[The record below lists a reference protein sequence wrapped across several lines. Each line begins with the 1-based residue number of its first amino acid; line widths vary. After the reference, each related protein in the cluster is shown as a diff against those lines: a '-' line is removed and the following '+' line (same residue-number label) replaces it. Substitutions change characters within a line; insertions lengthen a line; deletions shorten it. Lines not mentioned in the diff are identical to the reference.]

1 MSTVT
6 LATKEITF
14 NKYLQNYINN
24 TEDPK
29 TLTHLAFRGK
39 GKYNVPNEKYQEFYK
54 TYYRYLLK
62 GESMY
67 IIEKI
72 NDTTKFAFFLD
83 IETPKK
89 STYKIKIN
97 DIKIIIE
104 NTVESIDEM
113 FETENLDKQYL
124 ITRRNDKYH
133 INFPKLIVNTISA
146 QRLAKDII
154 EKLNGDV
161 KKLIDTSVYRTG
173 LRLFGSKKS
182 ETEINKEKENYVGD
196 IDDYSSIYEIYDI
209 ETNELFDI
217 NDTEFDEFMKLVVR
231 RPDNTELL
239 KIKEEYKKNMSLVKQ
254 TNSIPV
260 KGVENKNISSEIS
273 KLLSFIKDTN
283 NEHLK
288 DYTFNISR
296 IVATQNKQGIFCYY
310 VSINDKLCPFV
321 GRDHRRNQSPIYVE
335 ISINGIYIKC
345 YDQDCLRRKYPDEG
359 FELPENFESDYPE
372 LYLSM
377 TTKYWKSD
385 ISITSDIKKLLE
397 DSLSGSH
404 YKIAK
409 VIYTIYKNRFRI
421 DDIKNPDWYE
431 FDGTRWAKTHIMNIL
446 ISEELQKYYKGIKI
460 SDTGSLQ
467 NSDLQEF
474 IETKDKLEANLRNSL
489 VDNIINK
496 LENVSFKKNILTE
509 MHYLFKSMEP
519 NFVAKLDCNPY
530 IIGFKNGVY
539 DLQTTEFREGE
550 QKDYLTLS
558 TGYDYTHYD
567 HESEEVQEIYAFLS
581 QIIPNKKVLEY
592 LLKVLGRSLM
602 GINDE
607 HFYIFTGLS
616 GANGKSTLINFL
628 EYTLGDYMT
637 SADVSLLTNNRAL
650 SSSASPDIIRLKGRR
665 LVSFAEP
672 EYGDTLKTGIIKAF
686 SGGDSVIARELYKA
700 PISFKLQAS
709 MFMCCNDLPSISSID
724 GGTFRRLRIIEF
736 KSRFCDNP
744 IKPNE
749 FKIDSTIK
757 DKIKNWRPY
766 FMSILLHY
774 YQLYTEEIE
783 LNGKIEEPNE
793 VKIATNKYKADNDRF
808 NEFITEGLTESAD
821 AFETNKN
828 IYNNFMKW
836 WAENYSNTKT
846 PDIKELRKSLKIKF
860 GEEIEKFN
868 SNGIKQVG
876 FNVRFNTSELS
887 DIQEFD
893 EDDY

>member
-1 MSTVT
+1 MS
-6 LATKEITF
+6 F
-14 NKYLQNYINN
+14 NKYLENFVKD
-24 TEDPK
+24 TENPK
-29 TLTHLAFRGK
+29 SLTHLAFHGK
-39 GKYNVPNEKYQEFYK
+39 GKYKVPDEKYEEFYK
-54 TYYRYLLK
+54 KYYNALIND
-62 GESMY
+62 ESMY
-67 IIEKI
+67 LIEKI
-72 NDTTKFAFFLD
+72 NETTKFAFFLD

-89 STYKIKIN
+89 NPYKIKIN
-97 DIKIIIE
+97 DIKLIIE
-104 NTVESIDEM
+104 KSLQNIDKM
-113 FETENLDKQYL
+113 FEDENNIKKYI

-133 INFPKLIVNTISA
+133 INFPNLIVNTISG
-146 QRLAKDII
+146 QKLAKIII
-154 EKLNGDV
+154 EELTGDI

-182 ETEINKEKENYVGD
+182 ENEIKKEKENFEGEE
-196 IDDYSSIYEIYDI
+196 YSSIYEIYDI

-217 NDTEFDEFMKLVVR
+217 KDTEYTEFLQLIIR
-231 RPDNTELL
+231 RKEDCILS
-239 KIKEEYKKNMSLVKQ
+239 KIKETFKNMLIKKESS
-254 TNSIPV
+254 NNI
-260 KGVENKNISSEIS
+260 KGIDNKNITIEIT
-273 KLLSFIKDTN
+273 KLLNYLKDVHY
-283 NEHLK
+283 EHLQ
-288 DYTFNISR
+288 DYNFNIAR

-310 VSINDKLCPFV
+310 ISLQDKMCPFV
-321 GRDHRRNQSPIYVE
+321 GREHRRTQSAIYVE
-335 ISINGIYIKC
+335 INISGVYIKC
-345 YDQDCLRRKYPDEG
+345 YDENCLGRKYPDEG
-359 FELPENFESDYPE
+359 FNLPENFENDYPE

-377 TTKYWKSD
+377 TTKYWKAD
-385 ISITSDIKKLLE
+385 VEITPEIKKLLE

-409 VIYTIYKNRFRI
+409 VIFNIYKHRFRI

-431 FDGTRWAKTHIMNIL
+431 FDGFRWSKTHIMNIL

-460 SDTGSLQ
+460 SDTGALQ

-474 IETKDKLEANLRNSL
+474 IQNKDKLEANLRNSL

-496 LENVSFKKNILTE
+496 LENVSFKKNVLSE
-509 MHYLFKSMEP
+509 MHYLFKSLEP
-519 NFVAKLDCNPY
+519 NFVSKLDCNPY

-539 DLQTTEFREGE
+539 DLKTMTFRQGE
-550 QKDYLTLS
+550 QNDYITLS
-558 TGYDYTHYD
+558 TGYEYTPYD
-567 HESEEVQEIYAFLS
+567 PECEEVQDIYKFLR
-581 QIIPNKKVLEY
+581 QIIPNKKVFEY
-592 LLKVLGRSLM
+592 LLKVLGRSLL

-607 HFYIFTGLS
+607 QFYIFTGLS

-672 EYGDTLKTGIIKAF
+672 EYGDVLKTGIIKAF
-686 SGGDSVIARELYKA
+686 SGGDSIIARELYKA

-709 MFMCCNDLPSISSID
+709 MFMCCNDLPSINSID
-724 GGTFRRLRIIEF
+724 GGSFRRLRIVEF
-736 KSRFCDNP
+736 KSRFCENP
-744 IKPNE
+744 IKENE
-749 FKIDSTIK
+749 FKIDPTIK

-774 YQLYTEEIE
+774 YQLYTEEVK
-783 LNGKIEEPNE
+783 LKGKIEEPNE

-808 NEFITEGLTESAD
+808 NEYITDILVESAD
-821 AFETNKN
+821 SFETNKS

-860 GEEIEKFN
+860 GEEVEKFT

-876 FNVRFNTSELS
+876 FNIKFNIIEN
-887 DIQEFD
+887 DIQDFN